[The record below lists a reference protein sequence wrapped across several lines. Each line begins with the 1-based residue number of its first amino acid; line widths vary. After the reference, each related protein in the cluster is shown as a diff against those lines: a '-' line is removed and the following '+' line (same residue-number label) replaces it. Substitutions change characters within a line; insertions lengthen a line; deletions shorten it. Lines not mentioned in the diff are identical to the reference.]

1 MKLAI
6 LYPGWVRTDMGDP
19 NAEITVADAVS
30 SHNPQDIE
38 HMAN

>member
-1 MKLAI
+1 MKLAT
-6 LYPGWVRTDMGDP
+6 LYPGWVQTGMGDP
-19 NAEITVADAVS
+19 NAEITVAEAVS